1 MPHILQDILIIFL
14 ASYATLDNQG
24 ITIMNYWPVTVG
36 LFAGLIM
43 GDLSTAM
50 TIAGTFQLMSLG
62 VAGLGGASVPDYGLA
77 TIVGIYL
84 SARTGAGLGAAV
96 AVGLPVGLLTI
107 QLDVLIKIVNNFIAH
122 KAQAYA
128 HAKEFNKMRMINWL
142 GPLFFALK
150 NFIPMILI
158 VTVGPSAISA
168 LLKIIPK
175 WLTNGLTIAGSML
188 PVVGIGMLMH
198 YMPLKKYIWVLMIG
212 FVMSAYLKVP
222 ILGVAIIGLALA
234 IYTYQNLI
242 SASKKKEAATANG
255 ADASDDDDEG
265 DDYDE

>member
-1 MPHILQDILIIFL
+1 
-14 ASYATLDNQG
+14 
-24 ITIMNYWPVTVG
+24 
-36 LFAGLIM
+36 
-43 GDLSTAM
+43 
-50 TIAGTFQLMSLG
+50 
-62 VAGLGGASVPDYGLA
+62 
-77 TIVGIYL
+77 
-84 SARTGAGLGAAV
+84 LGAAV

>member
-1 MPHILQDILIIFL
+1 
-14 ASYATLDNQG
+14 
-24 ITIMNYWPVTVG
+24 
-36 LFAGLIM
+36 
-43 GDLSTAM
+43 
-50 TIAGTFQLMSLG
+50 
-62 VAGLGGASVPDYGLA
+62 
-77 TIVGIYL
+77 
-84 SARTGAGLGAAV
+84 GLGAAV

-175 WLTNGLTIAGSML
+175 WLTNGLTIAGSM
-188 PVVGIGMLMH
+188 
-198 YMPLKKYIWVLMIG
+198 
-212 FVMSAYLKVP
+212 
-222 ILGVAIIGLALA
+222 
-234 IYTYQNLI
+234 
-242 SASKKKEAATANG
+242 
-255 ADASDDDDEG
+255 
-265 DDYDE
+265 

>member
-1 MPHILQDILIIFL
+1 MPHILQDILIILL

-43 GDLSTAM
+43 GDLPTAM

-107 QLDVLIKIVNNFIAH
+107 QLDVLIKIINNFIAH

-142 GPLFFALK
+142 GPLFFGLK

-175 WLTNGLTIAGSML
+175 CRQYVACCRDWYVDALYAPEKIYLGSHDWLCHVGLSE
-188 PVVGIGMLMH
+188 
-198 YMPLKKYIWVLMIG
+198 
-212 FVMSAYLKVP
+212 SANSGGCNYWLS
-222 ILGVAIIGLALA
+222 
-234 IYTYQNLI
+234 TCNLHV
-242 SASKKKEAATANG
+242 SK
-255 ADASDDDDEG
+255 SDQRF
-265 DDYDE
+265 